1 MPFAERYAFPTE
13 AEIAGSNIPRTNDFK
28 ELFYVRWGCIRFDV
42 FWGGEL
48 NLKVVLRVYR
58 SGDTCE
64 EFIVDTDAYDI
75 QWNFH
80 KRVTRDFYVHPFA
93 MKLGHVKRVGFSF
106 IAHIQGKSIPSQY
119 EYLFFDGHPFEEERS
134 QRRHITLER
143 SGPNTYRTWE
153 LDAGELQRDVDW
165 ANQHFESLHL
175 TPKFT
180 KGQPYHPYH
189 PKRYIHDQIDT
200 TIWKQQVQP
209 DRQQSIK
216 VCVDCI
222 DDADFVN
229 HLIHAHFNG
238 VKVEC
243 IVDWRK
249 MALTNSDNY
258 VRLKRSGVA
267 LLGVFCTPKDARIE
281 VAPDMHNKF
290 VIFGDEDVITGSFNI
305 TFDRWWANWE
315 SGMAFR
321 SRGVGRLFDNIFQSV
336 RGGVIQRYGVDPLSH
351 FNLLYTFGR
360 QVTSSGKYYRPHH
373 AIISEVHR
381 ARHSI
386 KLCLFLI
393 GELQGD
399 YQDSVI
405 DALIHAHRRG
415 VEVKIILNGHLARQ
429 GSPGKEYPMAE
440 ELKRPLL
447 PAVMRL
453 KRAGI
458 PVALAYGVDDFVVP
472 FSPLHSKYCIFDDYL
487 VLDGS
492 FNWYNASVF
501 SHDMVIIA
509 ANKQVAEPYLF
520 EFDQILRRLRIFW

>member
-1 MPFAERYAFPTE
+1 MPFAERYVLPTNGE
-13 AEIAGSNIPRTNDFK
+13 LGDRNVPRTNDFR

-42 FWGGEL
+42 FWGAEL
-48 NLKVVLRVYR
+48 NLKVVLKVYR
-58 SGDTCE
+58 FDDTCE
-64 EFIVDTDAYDI
+64 HFIVDTDAYDV

-80 KRVTRDFYVHPFA
+80 KRATRDFYIHPFA
-93 MKLGHVKRVGFSF
+93 KKLGWVKRVGFSF
-106 IAHIQGKSIPSQY
+106 IAHLQGKSIPSQH
-119 EYLFFDGHPFEEERS
+119 EYLFMDGQHYEGERS
-134 QRRHITLER
+134 HWRHITLER
-143 SGPNTYRTWE
+143 SAPNTYRTWE
-153 LDAGELQRDVDW
+153 TDAGELQRDVDW
-165 ANQHFESLHL
+165 FNQHFESLHL

-180 KGQPYHPYH
+180 KGQPDHPYH
-189 PKRYIHDQIDT
+189 PKRYLHDQIDT
-200 TIWKQQVQP
+200 TIWKQQVQR
-209 DRQQSIK
+209 DRQQTIK

-222 DDADFVN
+222 DDTDFIN

-249 MALTNSDNY
+249 MTLTNSDNY
-258 VRLKRSGVA
+258 VRLKRSGVD
-267 LLGVFCTPKDARIE
+267 LLGVFCTPKDPLIE

-305 TFDRWWANWE
+305 TFDCWWANWE
-315 SGMAFR
+315 SGMTFR
-321 SRGVGRLFDNIFQSV
+321 SRGVCRLFDNIFQSV
-336 RGGVIQRYGVDPLSH
+336 RGGVIQRYGIDPRSH

-360 QVTSSGKYYRPHH
+360 HVALNGKSYRPHH

-393 GELQGD
+393 GELQGEHH
-399 YQDSVI
+399 DSVI

-453 KRAGI
+453 KWAGI
-458 PVALAYGVDDFVVP
+458 PVALAYGLDDVAVP
-472 FSPLHSKYCIFDDYL
+472 YSPIHSKYCIFDDYL

-492 FNWYNASVF
+492 LNWYNASVF
-501 SHDMVIIA
+501 SHDTLIIA
-509 ANKQVAEPYLF
+509 ANKEVAEPYLF

>member
-1 MPFAERYAFPTE
+1 MPFAENYATPTE
-13 AEIAGSNIPRTNDFK
+13 AEIGGSIPRTNDFK
-28 ELFYVRWGCIRFDV
+28 DLFYVRWGSIRFDV
-42 FWGGEL
+42 HWGVEL
-48 NLKVVLRVYR
+48 NLKVVLKVYR
-58 SGDTCE
+58 TDNTCE
-64 EFIVDTDAYDI
+64 QFIVDTDAYDV
-75 QWNFH
+75 QWDRH
-80 KRVTRDFYVHPFA
+80 KRATRDFYVHPFA
-93 MKLGHVKRVGFSF
+93 VKLGHVKWVAFSF
-106 IAHIQGKSIPSQY
+106 IVHLRDRSIPSQHDY
-119 EYLFFDGHPFEEERS
+119 MFMNGAHVQDAGPH
-134 QRRHITLER
+134 RRHVTLEH
-143 SGPNTYRTWE
+143 SAHNSYRTRE

-165 ANQHFESLHL
+165 QNHHFESLHL
-175 TPKFT
+175 TPKLT

-200 TIWKQQVQP
+200 TIWKKQVHP
-209 DRQQSIK
+209 DREQTIK

-222 DDADFVN
+222 DDADFIN
-229 HLIHAHFNG
+229 HLIHAHHKG

-249 MALTNSDNY
+249 MTLTNSDNY
-258 VRLKRSGVA
+258 VRLKRSGIA
-267 LLGVFCTPKDARIE
+267 LLGVFCTPRDSLIE

-315 SGMAFR
+315 SGMTFR
-321 SRGVGRLFDNIFQSV
+321 SRGVCRLFDNIFQSV
-336 RGGVIQRYGVDPLSH
+336 RGGVIQRYGIDPLSH

-360 QVTSSGKYYRPHH
+360 HVALNGKDYRPHH

-393 GELQGD
+393 GELQGEHH
-399 YQDSVI
+399 DSVI

-415 VEVKIILNGHLARQ
+415 VQVKIILNGHLARQ
-429 GSPGKEYPMAE
+429 GSPGKEHPMSE
-440 ELKRPLL
+440 ELRRPLL
-447 PAVMRL
+447 PAVERL

-458 PVALAYGVDDFVVP
+458 AVALAYGVDDLPVP
-472 FSPLHSKYCIFDDYL
+472 YSPIHSKYCIFDDYL

-501 SHDMVIIA
+501 SHDIVILA
-509 ANKQVAEPYLF
+509 ANRQVAEPYLF

>member
-13 AEIAGSNIPRTNDFK
+13 AEIGGSNIPRTNDFK

-64 EFIVDTDAYDI
+64 EFIVDTDAYDV

-80 KRVTRDFYVHPFA
+80 KRVTRDFYVHPLA

-165 ANQHFESLHL
+165 ANQQFESLHL

-209 DRQQSIK
+209 DRQQTIK

-249 MALTNSDNY
+249 MTLTNSDNY
-258 VRLKRSGVA
+258 VRLKRSGVE

-305 TFDRWWANWE
+305 TFERWWANWE
-315 SGMAFR
+315 SGMTFR
-321 SRGVGRLFDNIFQSV
+321 SRGVCRLFDNIFQSV

-360 QVTSSGKYYRPHH
+360 QVASNGKYYRPHH
-373 AIISEVHR
+373 AIISEIHR

-393 GELQGD
+393 GELQGEHH
-399 YQDSVI
+399 DSVI

-415 VEVKIILNGHLARQ
+415 VEVRIILNGHLARQ
-429 GSPGKEYPMAE
+429 GGPGKEYPMAE

-458 PVALAYGVDDFVVP
+458 PVALAYGMDDFAVP
-472 FSPLHSKYCIFDDYL
+472 YSPIHSKYCIFDDYL